1 MSQSSINLN
10 QQLKQAIIKQKSTH
24 LEAVEDQSPLLNLYQ
39 MLYQYEEHVSK
50 MAFQAFQGSGN
61 FNPFELMNLLENEIQ
76 NFASTSDPESQ
87 RLLNHYRLYKQ
98 RLDEIYNLL
107 QEILTSTPNG
117 EKSND
122 G

>member
-1 MSQSSINLN
+1 MNKSNINLL
-10 QQLKQAIIKQKSTH
+10 QKLKQAIIKQKSNH
-24 LEAVEDQSPLLNLYQ
+24 LEAVEDQSPLQNLYQ
-39 MLYQYEEHVSK
+39 ILYQYDEHVSK
-50 MAFQAFQGSGN
+50 LVFRAFQGSGN
-61 FNPFELMNLLENEIQ
+61 FTPFVLIDTLEKEIQ
-76 NFASTSDPESQ
+76 NFSSTSDPEIQ

-107 QEILTSTPNG
+107 LEILTSTPNG

>member
-1 MSQSSINLN
+1 MNESNINL
-10 QQLKQAIIKQKSTH
+10 QQKLKQAIIKQKSTH

-50 MAFQAFQGSGN
+50 MVFQAFQGNGN
-61 FNPFELMNLLENEIQ
+61 FIPFELMDVLEKEIQ

-107 QEILTSTPNG
+107 QEFLTSTPNG
-117 EKSND
+117 EKSDD

>member
-50 MAFQAFQGSGN
+50 MVFQAFQGSSN
-61 FNPFELMNLLENEIQ
+61 FTPFELMDVLENEIQ
-76 NFASTSDPESQ
+76 KFASTSDPESQ
-87 RLLNHYRLYKQ
+87 RLLKNYRLYKQ

-117 EKSND
+117 E
-122 G
+122 